1 MTINNINNTASSMA
15 IGNLGLAVNTISS
28 SNTNGA
34 ILFVPNGTG
43 TIGFYGAYSFPVAD
57 GTASQVLKTNGAGVI
72 TWQDDDAGA
81 FPWTVLTGTT
91 QTVAIENGYIANN
104 ASQVLAFTLPSSAS
118 IGDEFELIAGNASFG
133 FSVAQ
138 AAGQSIII
146 GNTSTTVGAGGS
158 LASTARGD
166 WLRFV
171 CFVAGAS
178 TTWICSVQQ
187 GNITVV

>member
-28 SNTNGA
+28 SDTNGN

-57 GTASQVLKTNGAGVI
+57 GTAGQVMKTDGAGVI
-72 TWQDDDAGA
+72 TWEDDEAGS

-91 QTVAIENGYIANN
+91 QTVVVENGYIANN
-104 ASQVLAFTLPSSAS
+104 GSQVLAFTLPASAAV
-118 IGDEFELIAGNASFG
+118 GDEFELIAGNASFG
-133 FSVAQ
+133 FSVLQ
-138 AAGQSIII
+138 SAGQSIVI
-146 GNTSTTVGAGGS
+146 GNTSTTVGTGGS

-166 WLRFV
+166 WLRFI
-171 CFVAGAS
+171 CFVGGAS
-178 TTWICSVQQ
+178 TTWLCSVQQ

>member
-28 SNTNGA
+28 SNANGDIVFA
-34 ILFVPNGTG
+34 PNGTG
-43 TIGFYGAYSFPVAD
+43 QIDFYGAYSFPVAD
-57 GTASQVLKTNGAGVI
+57 GTSGQVMKTDGAGVI
-72 TWQDDDAGA
+72 SWQADDSAV

-91 QTVAIENGYIANN
+91 QTIVVENGYIANN
-104 ASQVLAFTLPSSAS
+104 GSQVLAFTLPATATV
-118 IGDEFELIAGNASFG
+118 GQVFEVIAGNASFG

-138 AAGQSIII
+138 AAGQSVII